1 MRIYDIIC
9 NKRDGKELTKEEI
22 NYMIESYCK
31 GKIEDYQMSAM
42 LMAIYLNG
50 MTDEETANLTE
61 AMTKSGDIVDLSSI
75 EGIKVDK
82 HSTGGVGD
90 KTTLII
96 APIVACYGVKVAKM
110 SGRGL
115 GHTGGTIDKLE
126 AIPNFKTNLDKEEF
140 FNVINEVGFSIVA
153 QSGNLAPADKKIYA
167 LRDVTG
173 TVESIPLIASSIM
186 SKKLASGSDCILL
199 DVKVGSG
206 AFMKDIDSSIELA
219 KKMVAI
225 GEHCGKKTVALIT
238 DMDISLGKNIGNA
251 LEIKEVVEVLKGK
264 GPQDLTNICITLS
277 SNMLY
282 IAGKGTLEECEKMS
296 KEALKNGLAFE
307 KFVQMVER
315 QGGDTEYIK
324 NTEKFGE
331 SKYKEDIFAQE
342 DGYIYSMDTEEIG
355 IASVILGAGREKKD
369 DKIDYLAGIILDK
382 KTGDKV
388 NRGDK
393 LCTIY
398 GGDKNKLD
406 LAKDK
411 IIKAISIQ
419 ENKSKKT
426 NLIKASV
433 FIDKIVKF

>member
-238 DMDISLGKNIGNA
+238 DMDIPLGKNIGNA

-264 GPQDLTNICITLS
+264 GQQDLTNICITLS

-398 GGDKNKLD
+398 SGDKNKLD

>member
-238 DMDISLGKNIGNA
+238 DMDIPLGKNIGNA

-355 IASVILGAGREKKD
+355 IASVILGVGREKKD
-369 DKIDYLAGIILDK
+369 DKIDCLAGIILDK

-398 GGDKNKLD
+398 SGDKNKLD

>member
-61 AMTKSGDIVDLSSI
+61 AMTKSGDIVDLSYI

-238 DMDISLGKNIGNA
+238 DMDIPLGKNIGNA

-277 SNMLY
+277 SNILY

-398 GGDKNKLD
+398 SGDKNKLD